1 MFKGRIIINSAG
13 WKDWNRDD
21 FLYGIIAPLVVVLV
35 IVALSFVTPFLMQN
49 SGGNF
54 ESVGIVIGIISEI
67 EELVIVVGVPLL
79 LGLVW
84 NRWAGGASG
93 FILGSIFAIW
103 WAVKYGMFATGAFPR
118 GGSGFGPTILGY
130 VLSAM
135 LIGYMAGA
143 LNRRSDNFK
152 RMAIVGAISATI
164 GGLLLFGM
172 FQLSS
177 SNVVTGLGGFLLT
190 VLTRTAAGI
199 IIALIAKVFMWYGI
213 GLNKITKQ
221 T

>member
-1 MFKGRIIINSAG
+1 MNAG
-13 WKDWNRDD
+13 WRDWNRNDAI
-21 FLYGIIAPLVVVLV
+21 YGIIIPLIVVLV
-35 IVALSFVTPFLMQN
+35 IVGLSFVTPFLMSI

-54 ESVGIVIGIISEI
+54 ESVGIAIGIISEI
-67 EELVIVVGVPLL
+67 EELVIVVGIPLL

-93 FILGSIFAIW
+93 FLLGSIFAMW
-103 WAVKYGMFATGAFPR
+103 WAIKYGMFAAGAFSR

-164 GGLLLFGM
+164 GGILLFGM
-172 FQLSS
+172 FQLSP
-177 SNVVTGLGGFLLT
+177 SNVVTGVDGFLLT
-190 VLTRTAAGI
+190 VLTRTAAGVI
-199 IIALIAKVFMWYGI
+199 MAVIAKIFMWYGV
-213 GLNKITKQ
+213 GLNKTI
-221 T
+221 